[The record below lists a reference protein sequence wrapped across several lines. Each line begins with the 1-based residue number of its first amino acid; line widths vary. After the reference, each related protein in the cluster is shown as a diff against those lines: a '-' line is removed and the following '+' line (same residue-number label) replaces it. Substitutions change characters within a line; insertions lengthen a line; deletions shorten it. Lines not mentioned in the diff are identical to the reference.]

1 MATPADEDDIDVET
15 LQAQVDMSMAFTHN
29 LVSSWMTPSKGKLPS
44 SSSHLND
51 EKELEEYM
59 RRPPRYA
66 LSWNILVV
74 VRFPA
79 GCRRLGVGAAI
90 PESTSMFGRDAA
102 RLKNKLTGNNAKK
115 RGRDEDRDVVVIPS
129 DDEDESRASVVK
141 KKARVDVFA
150 KEGKGKKAK
159 KDAFSGPSTSKA
171 QVTSPKAS
179 HSNQN
184 VEVAARPHTPDPAD
198 GERSPSPASRDQ
210 ASPKKKK
217 NKHRVID
224 LTESPA
230 PSPRKT
236 PAEQVADGPSKMS
249 LSGESYG
256 AITCLDTALTE
267 FIANRHEGDVDANRS
282 SSKPDQ
288 AKLFKPFGG
297 PPIPLLNL
305 SGPPANTAEDAS
317 PASPKKKRRR
327 KKKKKKPVAEIAVDD
342 DSGSDE

>member
-59 RRPPRYA
+59 RRPPR
-66 LSWNILVV
+66 
-74 VRFPA
+74 
-79 GCRRLGVGAAI
+79 LGVGAAI

-115 RGRDEDRDVVVIPS
+115 RGRDEDRDVV
-129 DDEDESRASVVK
+129 
-141 KKARVDVFA
+141 ARVDVFA

-249 LSGESYG
+249 LS
-256 AITCLDTALTE
+256 
-267 FIANRHEGDVDANRS
+267 ANRHEGDVDANRS

>member
-59 RRPPRYA
+59 RRPP
-66 LSWNILVV
+66 
-74 VRFPA
+74 
-79 GCRRLGVGAAI
+79 RLGVGAAI

-249 LSGESYG
+249 LS
-256 AITCLDTALTE
+256 
-267 FIANRHEGDVDANRS
+267 ANRHEGDVDANRS

>member
-15 LQAQVDMSMAFTHN
+15 LQAQVDMSMAFTQN

-59 RRPPRYA
+59 RRPPR
-66 LSWNILVV
+66 
-74 VRFPA
+74 
-79 GCRRLGVGAAI
+79 LGVGAAV

-115 RGRDEDRDVVVIPS
+115 RGRDEDRDVV
-129 DDEDESRASVVK
+129 
-141 KKARVDVFA
+141 ARVDVFA

-217 NKHRVID
+217 KKHRVID

-249 LSGESYG
+249 LS
-256 AITCLDTALTE
+256 
-267 FIANRHEGDVDANRS
+267 ANRHEGDVDANRS

-327 KKKKKKPVAEIAVDD
+327 KKKKKKPVAEVAVDD